1 MDIFG
6 IGANEI
12 LIIVLLAAIVLGPQR
27 LAESARKLGRLTR
40 DLRNYFRE
48 LSSDF
53 SRELDVLDSLNATG
67 DELKRNLRQR

>member
-27 LAESARKLGRLTR
+27 LAGSARKLGRLTR

-53 SRELDVLDSLNATG
+53 SRELDVLDSLKSTG

>member
-53 SRELDVLDSLNATG
+53 SRELDVLDSLKSTG

>member
-12 LIIVLLAAIVLGPQR
+12 LIVVLLAAIVLGPQR

-53 SRELDVLDSLNATG
+53 SRELDVLDSLKSTG